1 MFIDQLER
9 ETPSCVDVHRDPI
22 HHRSVFT
29 LIGTDDTLLDN
40 VVQFAARVVS
50 HLDLTTHVGV
60 HPRFGVLD
68 VVPFVPLANATL
80 EDACVLR
87 DNAARRLAEELALPC
102 FLYGPL
108 DQGRHQT
115 LPEVRR
121 GAFESL
127 TPDLGPST
135 PHPRAGASAVGARS
149 VLLAW
154 NLWLSNVSLTQAQD
168 IARQI
173 RSKEVRA
180 LGLQIDNDVQ
190 VSCNLLDPSHTT
202 PADVHDR
209 VLALLPEGGKI
220 LRAELVGL
228 APQSCLDAVDPARWS
243 ELNLKI
249 ATTIEAAARSIGFEI
264 S

>member
-1 MFIDQLER
+1 M
-9 ETPSCVDVHRDPI
+9 HRDPI

-29 LIGTDDTLLDN
+29 LIGTNDTLLES
-40 VVQFAARVVS
+40 VVQFGARVVS
-50 HLDLTTHVGV
+50 RLDLTHHVGV

-80 EDACVLR
+80 DDACVLR
-87 DNAARRLAEELALPC
+87 DKAAHRFAEELALPC

-108 DQGRHQT
+108 DEGRHRT

-121 GAFESL
+121 NAFETLS
-127 TPDLGPST
+127 PDLGPST
-135 PHPRAGASAVGARS
+135 PHPRAGASAVGARL

-154 NLWLSNVSLTQAQD
+154 NLWLSKVSLNQAQE

-173 RSKEVRA
+173 RSEDLRA

-190 VSCNLLDPSHTT
+190 VSCNLLDPSHAT
-202 PADVHDR
+202 PADIYDR
-209 VLALLPEGGKI
+209 VRALLPEGGEI